1 MWKLWP
7 FTFGT
12 IGYLINKCKEID
24 NGWRIRFSPFHEYS
38 FIVSL
43 LKIHNIVNESNGAHN
58 FKLTFISHVSTD
70 ILKVFLPG
78 LGFLLHDLECER
90 WENVRRLILGV
101 LWVIYDS
108 VERVMS

>member
-1 MWKLWP
+1 MKSK
-7 FTFGT
+7 
-12 IGYLINKCKEID
+12 NKKNNIV
-24 NGWRIRFSPFHEYS
+24 NGGRIRLSPFHEYS

-43 LKIHNIVNESNGAHN
+43 LTIHNIVNESNGAHN
-58 FKLTFISHVSTD
+58 FKLTFISRVSTD

-90 WENVRRLILGV
+90 WENVRRFWV
-101 LWVIYDS
+101 LWVIYDG

>member
-12 IGYLINKCKEID
+12 IGYLINKWKKID
-24 NGWRIRFSPFHEYS
+24 NGRRIRLSSFHEYS

-43 LKIHNIVNESNGAHN
+43 HNIVNKSNGAHN
-58 FKLTFISHVSTD
+58 FKLTFISCVSTD
-70 ILKVFLPG
+70 ILKVFLLG

-90 WENVRRLILGV
+90 WENVRRFWV
-101 LWVIYDS
+101 LWVIYDG
-108 VERVMS
+108 VEKVMS

>member
-108 VERVMS
+108 VKRVMS

>member
-12 IGYLINKCKEID
+12 IGYFINKWKKID
-24 NGWRIRFSPFHEYS
+24 NGGRIRLSPFHEYS

-43 LKIHNIVNESNGAHN
+43 LTIHNIVNESNGAHN
-58 FKLTFISHVSTD
+58 CKLTFISRVSTN
-70 ILKVFLPG
+70 ILKVFLLG

-90 WENVRRLILGV
+90 WENVTRFWV
-101 LWVIYDS
+101 LWVIYDG